1 MKKLLISF
9 LMMFVIFSCGAASN
23 NNKIILN
30 LEEEGPSMDTSLM
43 TDASYGTI
51 ASFLNEGLAKVNPD
65 TKQAEP
71 ALAENWDISEDGL
84 VWTFHL
90 KSGLKWSDGSNLT
103 AQDFKYAWLRG
114 LDQKTA
120 SEYAY
125 ILFPIKNAEKFN
137 SGQVSADEVGL
148 EVVDPLTLKVTLE
161 NPTPYFATLLGFS
174 TYYPENQ
181 KFIEEKGDAYA
192 LEADSLIS
200 SGAYV
205 MKSWD
210 HNSSI
215 TLEKN
220 PNYYNKDNVNI
231 ETIVIKFIKDPAS
244 ALNAFKNEELD
255 VIKLTNEQYSEFKD
269 DKNVDLIDSAQ
280 IWYLLFNSQ
289 NDVLKNPKIRKAMLL
304 AVDKE
309 TIVDTIFNG
318 INKAAYNFVPSGVG
332 INGTDGK
339 DFTEQIGQLGSKFN
353 VEEAKKLLAEGLKE
367 VGLTSMPE
375 LSILVNDAGL
385 NKKIVEAIQENL
397 RVNLGINLNVELVA
411 FKERV
416 QRMHNQNFDIVLAG
430 WSADYLDPMTYLDL
444 LVSTSGNNYGKYNN
458 PKYDALIDQAAKTND
473 QKTRVEAFKQAEQI
487 IADEVPIGPL
497 FQKRTIF
504 LTNKNKVKDITFPTF
519 GPDYYL
525 NNAKIK

>member
-1 MKKLLISF
+1 
-9 LMMFVIFSCGAASN
+9 
-23 NNKIILN
+23 
-30 LEEEGPSMDTSLM
+30 
-43 TDASYGTI
+43 
-51 ASFLNEGLAKVNPD
+51 
-65 TKQAEP
+65 
-71 ALAENWDISEDGL
+71 
-84 VWTFHL
+84 
-90 KSGLKWSDGSNLT
+90 
-103 AQDFKYAWLRG
+103 
-114 LDQKTA
+114 
-120 SEYAY
+120 
-125 ILFPIKNAEKFN
+125 
-137 SGQVSADEVGL
+137 
-148 EVVDPLTLKVTLE
+148 
-161 NPTPYFATLLGFS
+161 
-174 TYYPENQ
+174 
-181 KFIEEKGDAYA
+181 
-192 LEADSLIS
+192 
-200 SGAYV
+200 

-220 PNYYNKDNVNI
+220 PNYYNKDNIQI
-231 ETIVIKFIKDPAS
+231 ETVVIKFIKDPAS

-255 VIKLTNEQYSEFKD
+255 VIKLTNEQYVEFKD

-289 NDVLKNPKIRKAMLL
+289 NDVLKNPKIRKAILL
-304 AVDKE
+304 GVDKE

-332 INGTDGK
+332 INGTDNQ
-339 DFTEQIGQLGSKFN
+339 DFTEQIGILGSKFN

-473 QKTRVEAFKQAEQI
+473 QKVRVEAFKQAEQI

-504 LTNKNKVKDITFPTF
+504 LTNKNKVDGIIFPTF
-519 GPDYYL
+519 GSDYYL